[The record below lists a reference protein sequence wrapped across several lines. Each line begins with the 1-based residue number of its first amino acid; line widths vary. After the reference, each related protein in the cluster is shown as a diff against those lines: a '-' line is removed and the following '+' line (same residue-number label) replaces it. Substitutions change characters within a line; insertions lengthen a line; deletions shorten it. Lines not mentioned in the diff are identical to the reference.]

1 MQISEKNGN
10 LYTVLQKLYLRS
22 AKVKEL
28 QDYIRCIPDF
38 PEPGIMFRDI
48 TTILQDAEGFKL
60 AVESLKEMLADTDV
74 DVIAAVEA
82 RGFVFAGALA
92 YALNKPLVLIR
103 KKGKLP
109 FDTVSEEYDLEYGTA
124 VLEMHTDS
132 IKKGQKVVILD
143 DILATGGTLKAS
155 VKLIER
161 LGGKVSKIICITELK
176 GLKGRDTLKGYT
188 IESAVAFEGK

>member
-1 MQISEKNGN
+1 M
-10 LYTVLQKLYLRS
+10 
-22 AKVKEL
+22 KEL